1 MIILTDEEWDKCLN
15 TDPFE
20 GNFKDGEITLSDK
33 KVKAAKKHENKCYV
47 CLGSIEKGEVHRA
60 LTEVCDGSVVTTR
73 FCSECCYAMA
83 ASWEDAGELWTARVA
98 LNDPNKPLLLTEER
112 RIISPD
118 LNAQVRPE
126 VILTD
131 DILRELVR
139 ARTKFPGKNVTF
151 AAMIEEVGELAT
163 ALFEENKDRVRAE
176 AIQVAVM
183 AMRVVLDGDHTF
195 DSWRSEKGL
204 DQL

>member
-1 MIILTDEEWDKCLN
+1 MTKKK
-15 TDPFE
+15 TKAKPF
-20 GNFKDGEITLSDK
+20 
-33 KVKAAKKHENKCYV
+33 
-47 CLGSIEKGEVHRA
+47 
-60 LTEVCDGSVVTTR
+60 
-73 FCSECCYAMA
+73 
-83 ASWEDAGELWTARVA
+83 
-98 LNDPNKPLLLTEER
+98 LLTEEHR
-112 RIISPD
+112 VFSPSLVD
-118 LNAQVRPE
+118 EPRDEIVLMN
-126 VILTD
+126 

-183 AMRVVLDGDHTF
+183 AMRIVLDGDHTF

-204 DQL
+204 DKL

>member
-1 MIILTDEEWDKCLN
+1 MT
-15 TDPFE
+15 
-20 GNFKDGEITLSDK
+20 K
-33 KVKAAKKHENKCYV
+33 KKTKV
-47 CLGSIEKGEVHRA
+47 
-60 LTEVCDGSVVTTR
+60 
-73 FCSECCYAMA
+73 
-83 ASWEDAGELWTARVA
+83 
-98 LNDPNKPLLLTEER
+98 KPLLLTEEHR
-112 RIISPD
+112 VGSLEDHVEKTLPTTMLLMEISD
-118 LNAQVRPE
+118 ELN
-126 VILTD
+126 
-131 DILRELVR
+131 R

-204 DQL
+204 DKL